1 MKKKRFSVEQIV
13 SAIKQQELGLTV
25 TEISRKMGVAEGT
38 FYAWKKKYAGLESDQ
53 VRELKQL
60 QVENEKLK
68 RIVADLTLDK
78 VMLQDLNSRKW

>member
-1 MKKKRFSVEQIV
+1 M
-13 SAIKQQELGLTV
+13 
-25 TEISRKMGVAEGT
+25 TEISRDMGVTECIL
-38 FYAWKKKYAGLESDQ
+38 YAWKKKYAGLESDQ

-68 RIVADLTLDK
+68 KIVADLILDK